1 MSIVDRRSFLK
12 RGAALGGG
20 VLALAG
26 PMQAIAARAVLA
38 KGSSGI
44 AANNGKYRPIGP
56 VADHTDGIVR
66 LHLPRGFQYRSFTP
80 TGTTMDDGVVTP
92 GRHDGMAGFHLGGGR
107 VRLVRNQ
114 EINNPGPALGDPS
127 RAYDPMAQGGTT
139 TLEVSRHA
147 EQVSSWV
154 SINGTQ
160 MNCAGGATPWN
171 TWITAEE
178 TVNGPD
184 VTPDFTTVPNDPL
197 HKPHG
202 FIFEVPASRNMNEYT
217 PGKPILSAGRFP
229 HEAVDVDPVSGFL
242 YETEDNFGFPSGFYR
257 YKPPVHPRS
266 AGGYVDGGVLEML
279 AVSGQPNADLSL
291 GQPPGAT
298 YPVEWVTIDEPYPG
312 APNGDGSFDT
322 LTDQN
327 VALTF
332 VGDQGRAKGA
342 AIFSRLEGIFFNNG
356 RVYLVSTQ
364 GGATPPGFPGPSGGH
379 GRGYGQVWV
388 YDTATATITL
398 LFESPSPE
406 VLELPDNVAVTPGG
420 TVLLNEDG
428 PIENYLRG
436 LTPAGE
442 IFDFARNAIAGREA
456 EEFAGSTWA
465 PGTRTLFVN
474 IQSSSAIS
482 FAIWGPWG
490 KGAFGS

>member
-1 MSIVDRRSFLK
+1 MSVVDRRSFLK
-12 RGAALGGG
+12 RGAAVGGG

-26 PMQAIAARAVLA
+26 PMQAIAARAALA
-38 KGSSGI
+38 AGSSGV
-44 AANNGKYRPIGP
+44 AANNGGYGPLGP
-56 VADHTDGIVR
+56 VPDHTDGVVR
-66 LHLPRGFQYRSFTP
+66 LHLPKGFQYRSFTP
-80 TGTTMDDGVVTP
+80 TGTVMDDGVVTP
-92 GRHDGMAGFHLGGGR
+92 GRHDGMAGFHLGRGR

-114 EINNPGPALGDPS
+114 EINNPGAALGDPS

-139 TLEVSRHA
+139 TLEVTQHA
-147 EQVSSWV
+147 AQVSSWV

-171 TWITAEE
+171 TWVTAEE

-184 VTPDFTTVPNDPL
+184 VTADFTGVPNDPL

-202 FIFEVPASRNMNEYT
+202 FIFEVPASRNINEYT
-217 PGKPILSAGRFP
+217 PGTPILAAGRFP

-266 AGGYVDGGVLEML
+266 AGGFVDGGVLEML
-279 AVSGQPNADLSL
+279 AVAGVPNADLAA

-312 APNGDGSFDT
+312 APSGDGTFDT

-342 AIFSRLEGIFFNNG
+342 AIFSRLEGIFFNAG
-356 RVYLVSTQ
+356 KVYLVSTQ
-364 GGATPPGFPGPSGGH
+364 GGATAPGFPAPSGFGDGH
-379 GRGYGQVWV
+379 GQVWV
-388 YDTATATITL
+388 YDTATETITL

-428 PIENYLRG
+428 PVENFLRG

-442 IFDFARNAIAGREA
+442 IFDFARNAIEGREGD
-456 EEFAGSTWA
+456 EFAGSTWA

-474 IQSSSAIS
+474 IQASSAIS
-482 FAIWGPWG
+482 FAIWGPWA
-490 KGAFGS
+490 KGAFRN